1 VSCGYAADWSL
12 GSKNLRSYRNKKRC
26 AMKKVLMSCA
36 AVSILFFMVAMASAA
51 DKSAT
56 VNGYVSDSMCGAK
69 GANSSH
75 AACMT
80 KCLGKGGNA
89 VIVTDGDQ
97 KVVNV
102 DNPDVL
108 KGHEGHHVAVTG
120 AMTGDTI
127 HISSVKML

>member
-1 VSCGYAADWSL
+1 
-12 GSKNLRSYRNKKRC
+12 
-26 AMKKVLMSCA
+26 MKKLLMSCA
-36 AVSILFFMVAMASAA
+36 AVSVLCFMVAIASAA

-69 GANSSH
+69 GANASH

-80 KCLGKGGNA
+80 KCLGKGAKA
-89 VIVTDGDQ
+89 VIVTDSDQ

-102 DNPDVL
+102 ENPDVL

-120 AMTGDTI
+120 QMTGDSI
-127 HISSVKML
+127 HIDNVKML